1 MHNSVIQGSCLGPLL
16 FLLYINDIT
25 DIIAPTI
32 AIKMY
37 ADDVKLYTE
46 INSDKSRTAL
56 QQTLDQIHCWSTTWQ
71 LPISLA
77 KCCVMNISKTSEEAE
92 TTFKLGDSILP
103 YSNEVRDLGV
113 IVDNH
118 LTFDSYINQ
127 IVKKAYSRANLI
139 RRCFISKH
147 LPTLLQAYKVFVRPL
162 LEYNTSVWS
171 PHSIQHITA
180 IENVQRRFTKC
191 LPGLS
196 DLPYHQRLAKLNLDS
211 LELRRIRT
219 DLIVLYKIV
228 FGLISTDIAHYF
240 KLNTNINSFNLR
252 RHIYQLVN
260 LPCKHSVC
268 KYFYV
273 YKIIP
278 TWNDL
283 PPILVNF
290 GSLSRF
296 KKSLTNEIL
305 AKYCKVTF

>member
-1 MHNSVIQGSCLGPLL
+1 MTR
-16 FLLYINDIT
+16 T
-25 DIIAPTI
+25 DRI
-32 AIKMY
+32 
-37 ADDVKLYTE
+37 E
-46 INSDKSRTAL
+46 L
-56 QQTLDQIHCWSTTWQ
+56 QQTLDRIHCWSTTWQ

-118 LTFDSYINQ
+118 LTFNSYINH

-139 RRCFISKH
+139 RRWFISKH

-196 DLPYHQRLAKLNLDS
+196 VLLYHQRFAKLKPRKLYKTSKTSHGSHCTLWN
-211 LELRRIRT
+211 RIWT
-219 DLIVLYKIV
+219 DLYRYCTVL
-228 FGLISTDIAHYF
+228 
-240 KLNTNINSFNLR
+240 
-252 RHIYQLVN
+252 
-260 LPCKHSVC
+260 
-268 KYFYV
+268 
-273 YKIIP
+273 
-278 TWNDL
+278 
-283 PPILVNF
+283 
-290 GSLSRF
+290 
-296 KKSLTNEIL
+296 
-305 AKYCKVTF
+305 